1 MKFLIPEDELGVFAD
16 QEVCQGLTACLSL
29 IFLVNSIS
37 MCCVISQKSL
47 NPNLD

>member
-16 QEVCQGLTACLSL
+16 QGGVPRVDSLSL
-29 IFLVNSIS
+29 MFLINSIS
-37 MCCVISQKSL
+37 MYCVISQKSL